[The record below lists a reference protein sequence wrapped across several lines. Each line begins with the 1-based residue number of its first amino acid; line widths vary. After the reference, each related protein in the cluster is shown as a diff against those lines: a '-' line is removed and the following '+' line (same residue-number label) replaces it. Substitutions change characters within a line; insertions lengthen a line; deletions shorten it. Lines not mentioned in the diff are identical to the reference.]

1 MDDVPVCVT
10 KGRKLEFSAGG
21 QMMLFAPRNYFS
33 ATIELLSCAKI
44 RLSETQREREMQRLW
59 TNLNTCPATHQFLRL
74 YIFFQVL
81 GQSSDFSEV
90 FQKCRYHNHH
100 HLSKPPNVFHWLA
113 NQRLTYIPAQIVVRY
128 INGIS
133 RRESIYLRYL
143 TIIEL

>member
-1 MDDVPVCVT
+1 MLRIAIDCSSITDFQQST
-10 KGRKLEFSAGG
+10 AISIAKKFRNLHIGRKLEFSAGG

-44 RLSETQREREMQRLW
+44 RLSATEREREMQRLR

-100 HLSKPPNVFHWLA
+100 HLSKPPNIF
-113 NQRLTYIPAQIVVRY
+113 Y
-128 INGIS
+128 
-133 RRESIYLRYL
+133 
-143 TIIEL
+143 